1 MTKAATIELRK
12 EWEQRLSA
20 FRASGQAPVA
30 WCAANNLNLHQLR
43 YWLRKSAIAT
53 SPLSE
58 TPRWL
63 ALEVENMEP
72 QKPQATLLIRVGKAT
87 IEISSGFDP
96 NLLVAAVQSLSRSC

>member
-20 FRASGQAPVA
+20 FRASGQAPAA
-30 WCAANNLNLHQLR
+30 WCAAHNLNLHQMR
-43 YWLRKSAIAT
+43 YWLRKSASAASPSCEAT
-53 SPLSE
+53 
-58 TPRWL
+58 RWL

-72 QKPQATLLIRVGKAT
+72 QKFQATLLIRVGKAT

-96 NLLVAAVQSLSRSC
+96 NLLAAAVQSLSRSC